1 MAQETVSIA
10 WCDNGNVDG
19 RFMQG
24 VTDVLLR
31 SGVKFESTLRSQGNQ
46 IARQRNKVINYWYDN
61 NKSDWLLWVDSD
73 VVISPETFLK
83 LWDKKDA
90 LTKPLL
96 TGVYFTTTTPEES
109 LMVPLPTVYEFVER
123 EGEFTIKALHPLPE
137 NKFIQVDAAG
147 FGFVLMHRSVV
158 EKIKGIFPEGNHPFF
173 AEAGIDNTFIG
184 EDIYFFMLA
193 GKAEVP
199 LWCDTSALVPH
210 MKRFSF
216 DEHYYKAFLGKTKEE
231 KKSNLI
237 LPKQGLITPKKG

>member
-1 MAQETVSIA
+1 MQETVSIA

-31 SGVKFESTLRSQGNQ
+31 SGVKFETTLRSNGNQ

-83 LWDKKDA
+83 LWEKKD
-90 LTKPLL
+90 KDVRPLL
-96 TGVYFTTTTPEES
+96 TGVYFTSTTPEEP
-109 LMVPLPTVYEFVER
+109 LMVPLPTIYEFVDNET
-123 EGEFTIKALHPLPE
+123 GFNIKAIHPLPH
-137 NKFIQVDAAG
+137 NQFMKVDAAG
-147 FGFVLMHRSVV
+147 MGFVLMHRSVV
-158 EKIKGIFPEGNHPFF
+158 EKIKEIAQGMPFF
-173 AEAGIDNTFIG
+173 SDAGVGDTFVG
-184 EDIYFFMLA
+184 EDIFFFAMCQ
-193 GKAEVP
+193 KAEVP

-216 DEHYYKAFLGKTKEE
+216 DEHYYKAFLGA
-231 KKSNLI
+231 
-237 LPKQGLITPKKG
+237 PKQEKPKSKIITPR